1 MNKEEKIRILN
12 ENIYAIENQK
22 YMSEFVGGG
31 YGYSENLTSIFDI
44 LNDEEYR
51 DIYNENMGKYDKRN
65 LEQNIDPDE
74 YTMIEC
80 IVYFN
85 WVWHVDGSGMA
96 TGLIKRRIEQ
106 GIYLKALKRFRK
118 LLDK

>member
-1 MNKEEKIRILN
+1 MKKIKILN

-31 YGYSENLTSIFDI
+31 YSYSENLTSIFDI

-96 TGLIKRRIEQ
+96 TGLIGRRIKE
-106 GIYLKALKRFRK
+106 GKYLKALKRFK
-118 LLDK
+118 TLIENS